1 MDTLKRKKAFG
12 CGTHSV
18 VGPVSGK
25 PGKYG
30 HKAVFCQSY
39 RCKRCRNPKLKK
51 VRARIAQIATEH
63 KLTRMATLTL
73 DPKRIP
79 KGQRTDRYLREC
91 WRKMRVSLAREF
103 GASIKFVGVLEFHKS
118 GAAHLHLLVGQYI
131 SQRWLSEAWASI
143 GGGRIV
149 DIRYVDVHRVSA
161 YLSVYLAGDKVSKT
175 LELLP
180 KRARIFT
187 TARSIVLWGRKKKT
201 GWKLFALDV
210 SQLMG
215 IIGNVSEMRFTAVED
230 LKPFNLEMLTYFESP
245 PCPMTVGFADAF
257 DVLRAALPIWN
268 QKVSH
273 GKPGEVVKLKPK
285 GAETL

>member
-1 MDTLKRKKAFG
+1 VKRKKAFG

-18 VGPVSGK
+18 VGPVKGK
-25 PGKYG
+25 PGKFG

-39 RCKRCRNPKLKK
+39 RCKRCQAPKLKK

-103 GASIKFVGVLEFHKS
+103 GESIKFVGVLEFQKN
-118 GAAHLHLLVGQYI
+118 GNAHLHLLIGRYI
-131 SQRWLSEAWASI
+131 SQRWLSDAWASI

-161 YLSVYLAGDKVSKT
+161 YLSAYLAGGKVSET
-175 LELLP
+175 LKLLP

-210 SQLMG
+210 TQLMN
-215 IIGNVSEMRFTAVED
+215 IIGNPSEVRFTAVED
-230 LKPFNLEMLTYFESP
+230 LKPFNLEMLSYFESP

-257 DVLRAALPIWN
+257 DVLREALPIWN

-273 GKPGEVVKLKPK
+273 GRPGEVVKLKPK

>member
-1 MDTLKRKKAFG
+1 LQRRQKPFG
-12 CGTHSV
+12 CGNFSV
-18 VGPVSGK
+18 VGPLKGQ
-25 PGKYG
+25 PGKFG
-30 HKAVFCQSY
+30 HKSLFCQSY
-39 RCKRCRNPKLKK
+39 RCRRCRNPKLKK

-79 KGQRTDRYLREC
+79 KGKQTDRYLREC
-91 WRKMRVSLAREF
+91 WNEMRVSLARKF
-103 GASIKFVGVLEFHKS
+103 GKSIPYVGVLEFHKS
-118 GAAHLHLLVGQYI
+118 GIAHLHLLVGQYI
-131 SQRWLSEAWASI
+131 AQKWLSEAWYGI

-161 YLSVYLAGDKVSKT
+161 YLSVYLAGDKVQKT

-187 TARSIVLWGRKKKT
+187 TARSIVLWGRKKKS
-201 GWKLFALDV
+201 GWCLRRMSL
-210 SQLMG
+210 
-215 IIGNVSEMRFTAVED
+215 SELVNHAENPTNLRFTAVDD
-230 LKPFNLEMLTYFESP
+230 LKAFGLEIFSYFESP
-245 PCPMTVGFADAF
+245 PFAVATDGQEAF
-257 DVLRAALPIWN
+257 DVIRKSWRIWA

-285 GAETL
+285 GKAETL

>member
-1 MDTLKRKKAFG
+1 LQRKKPFG
-12 CGTHSV
+12 CGNQSV
-18 VGPVSGK
+18 VGPLKGQ

-30 HKAVFCQSY
+30 HKALFCQSY
-39 RCKRCRNPKLKK
+39 RCRRCRNPKLKK
-51 VRARIAQIATEH
+51 VRARIAQIATEY
-63 KLTRMATLTL
+63 KLQRMATLTL

-79 KGQRTDRYLREC
+79 KGKSTDRYLREC

-103 GASIKFVGVLEFHKS
+103 GESIAFVGVLEFHKS
-118 GAAHLHLLVGQYI
+118 GVAHLHLLIGQYI
-131 SQRWLSEAWASI
+131 RQSWLSNAWASI

-161 YLSVYLAGDKVSKT
+161 YLSVYLAGDKVAKT

-187 TARSIVLWGRKKKT
+187 TARRIVLWGKKRKT
-201 GWKLFALDV
+201 GWTLRHADI
-210 SQLMG
+210 SQLLEHAENAT
-215 IIGNVSEMRFTAVED
+215 NVRFTAVED

-245 PCPMTVGFADAF
+245 PFPLATGGREAL
-257 DVLRAALPIWN
+257 DVIREALPIWN

-273 GKPGEVVKLKPK
+273 GRPGEVVKLKPK

>member
-1 MDTLKRKKAFG
+1 
-12 CGTHSV
+12 
-18 VGPVSGK
+18 
-25 PGKYG
+25 
-30 HKAVFCQSY
+30 
-39 RCKRCRNPKLKK
+39 
-51 VRARIAQIATEH
+51 
-63 KLTRMATLTL
+63 
-73 DPKRIP
+73 
-79 KGQRTDRYLREC
+79 
-91 WRKMRVSLAREF
+91 MRVSLARKF
-103 GASIKFVGVLEFHKS
+103 GKSIPFVGVLEFQKN
-118 GAAHLHLLVGQYI
+118 GTAHLHLLVGQYI
-131 SQRWLSEAWASI
+131 SQVWLSRAWAAI
-143 GGGRIV
+143 GGGKIV
-149 DIRYVDVHRVSA
+149 DIRYVDIHRVSA

-187 TARSIVLWGRKKKT
+187 TARSIVLWGRKRKT

-215 IIGNVSEMRFTAVED
+215 IIGNASDVRFTAVDD
-230 LKPFNLEMLTYFESP
+230 LKPINLEMFTYFESP
-245 PCPMTVGFADAF
+245 PRPMTVGFADAF

>member
-1 MDTLKRKKAFG
+1 M
-12 CGTHSV
+12 
-18 VGPVSGK
+18 VGPVKGK
-25 PGKYG
+25 PGKFG

-51 VRARIAQIATEH
+51 VRARIAQIVTEH

-91 WRKMRVSLAREF
+91 WRKMRVSLAREY
-103 GASIKFVGVLEFHKS
+103 GAAIKFVGVLEFHKS
-118 GAAHLHLLVGQYI
+118 GIAHLHLLVGQYI
-131 SQRWLSEAWASI
+131 PQRWLSDAWAAI

-161 YLSVYLAGDKVSKT
+161 YLSVYLAGDKVQKT

-210 SQLMG
+210 TAMLS
-215 IIGNVSEMRFTAVED
+215 IIGNASEVRFTAVED
-230 LKPFNLEMLTYFESP
+230 LKPFNLEMLSYFESP
-245 PCPMTVGFADAF
+245 PCPMTVGFQDAF
-257 DVLRAALPIWN
+257 DVLRAALPIW
-268 QKVSH
+268 
-273 GKPGEVVKLKPK
+273 K
-285 GAETL
+285 GAAA